1 MSDDNCSCNC
11 SCNCTPPIQ
20 ICPINPP
27 PQFPYNVPYTGTEE
41 PIASNWT
48 ISQSTPTAQ
57 FSTNPNWPLNTG
69 SNHSQI
75 QTNQQAK
82 AIFVSINDRKANGTL
97 IGTGM
102 PIFKSHH
109 EKILYIQ
116 AQYSQAVYLPKQGIN
131 TLFS

>member
-1 MSDDNCSCNC
+1 MPVTDSSECCNLEGIY
-11 SCNCTPPIQ
+11 PP
-20 ICPINPP
+20 NPV
-27 PQFPYNVPYTGTEE
+27 QRFPYNVPYTGPEE
-41 PIASNWT
+41 PIASNWI

-69 SNHSQI
+69 SNNSQI
-75 QTNQQAK
+75 HKNQQAK
-82 AIFVSINDRKANGTL
+82 SIFVALNDRKANGTL
-97 IGTGM
+97 INMGM